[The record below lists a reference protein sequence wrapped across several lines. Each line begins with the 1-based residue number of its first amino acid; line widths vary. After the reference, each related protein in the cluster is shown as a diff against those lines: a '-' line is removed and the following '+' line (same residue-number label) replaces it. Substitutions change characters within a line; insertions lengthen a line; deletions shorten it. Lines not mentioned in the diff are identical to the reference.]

1 MHNDR
6 LICHSRGVCR
16 GGRIDEILLEGVH
29 KKRWGTPGKYKGKR
43 ATLS

>member
-6 LICHSRGVCR
+6 LICHSTRGD
-16 GGRIDEILLEGVH
+16 GEGWINEILLEGVY